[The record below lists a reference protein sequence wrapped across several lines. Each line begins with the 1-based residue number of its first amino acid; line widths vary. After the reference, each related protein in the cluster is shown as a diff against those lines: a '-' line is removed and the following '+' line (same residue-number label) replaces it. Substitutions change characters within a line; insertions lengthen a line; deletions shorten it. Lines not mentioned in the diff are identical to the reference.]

1 MRKVLILPV
10 LAAALAAAAPAMADD
25 DYRGGPG
32 VPRDQWLS
40 ASDAIQKLAAQ
51 GYKVTEIEADDGTYE
66 FEATNSSGAR
76 VEGHAHP
83 ATGDVISTR
92 PDVDD

>member
-1 MRKVLILPV
+1 MRNVLILPV
-10 LAAALAAAAPAMADD
+10 LAAALAAAAPAFADD
-25 DYRGGPG
+25 DYKGGLG

-40 ASDAIQKLAAQ
+40 VSDAIQKLAAQ

-76 VEGHAHP
+76 IEGHAHP
-83 ATGDVISTR
+83 ATGEVISTHR
-92 PDVDD
+92 DN

>member
-1 MRKVLILPV
+1 M
-10 LAAALAAAAPAMADD
+10 
-25 DYRGGPG
+25 
-32 VPRDQWLS
+32 S

-51 GYKVTEIEADDGTYE
+51 GYKVTEIEVDDGTYE

-83 ATGDVISTR
+83 ATADIMSTR
-92 PDVDD
+92 PDHDD